1 MAVRRLRESL
11 EDDSER
17 TLNEIKRLIA
27 DLNEKEYLFSRS
39 EDVFTASLYNSEVFE
54 RCEYIK
60 SYLNKIFDNI
70 AAIEYEVEHA
80 DYD

>member
-11 EDDSER
+11 EDDSKR
-17 TLNEIKRLIA
+17 TLNEITRLIA
-27 DLNEKEYLFSRS
+27 DLNEKEHLFSRS

-54 RCEYIK
+54 RCEYIR

-70 AAIEYEVEHA
+70 AAIEYIVDKE
-80 DYD
+80 DY

>member
-17 TLNEIKRLIA
+17 TLNEITRLIA
-27 DLNEKEYLFSRS
+27 DLNEKEHLFSRS

-54 RCEYIK
+54 RCEYIR

-70 AAIEYEVEHA
+70 ASIEYEVEKA

>member
-17 TLNEIKRLIA
+17 TLNEITRLIA

-70 AAIEYEVEHA
+70 AAIEYEVENA

>member
-17 TLNEIKRLIA
+17 TLNEITRLIA

-54 RCEYIK
+54 RCEYIR
-60 SYLNKIFDNI
+60 SYLSKIFDNI
-70 AAIEYEVEHA
+70 AAIEYIVDKE
-80 DYD
+80 DY